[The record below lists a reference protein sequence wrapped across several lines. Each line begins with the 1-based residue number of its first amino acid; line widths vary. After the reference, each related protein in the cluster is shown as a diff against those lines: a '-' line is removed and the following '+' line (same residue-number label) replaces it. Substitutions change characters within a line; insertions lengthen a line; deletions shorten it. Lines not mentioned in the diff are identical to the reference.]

1 MLTNKQTN
9 VLSLKY
15 DLIHISNCKYRDIIS
30 ARVSVQFIRFSST
43 SSTSDFHE
51 TDKQKF
57 VMMKWATDFPTYK
70 ELNYKDITGLASR
83 SNTVSEWYSSVTDE
97 YAKLSETPEW
107 YLDTGGSVSDWDNT
121 LKAKSLFLKDL
132 IKNSSLEKNKLSL
145 ELKARISNIDDE
157 LRARLRKELVETPEL
172 VLELITPQSLPL
184 ETHLKAMEYST
195 KEDAKAF
202 IKREHLM
209 YKKKLHSDY
218 LKGKLTSTELV
229 ELMFKK

>member
-1 MLTNKQTN
+1 
-9 VLSLKY
+9 
-15 DLIHISNCKYRDIIS
+15 
-30 ARVSVQFIRFSST
+30 
-43 SSTSDFHE
+43 
-51 TDKQKF
+51 
-57 VMMKWATDFPTYK
+57 
-70 ELNYKDITGLASR
+70 
-83 SNTVSEWYSSVTDE
+83 
-97 YAKLSETPEW
+97 
-107 YLDTGGSVSDWDNT
+107 
-121 LKAKSLFLKDL
+121 LKDL